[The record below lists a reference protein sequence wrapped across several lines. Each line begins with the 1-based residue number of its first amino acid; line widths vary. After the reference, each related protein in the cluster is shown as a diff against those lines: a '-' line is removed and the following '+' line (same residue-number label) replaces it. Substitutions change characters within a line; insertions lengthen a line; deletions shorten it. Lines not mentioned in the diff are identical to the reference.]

1 MPERL
6 TFTLTGRDELSR
18 VLNGTADSADRLR
31 LRLAGI
37 TADSDGQLRDL
48 QGRYVSVA
56 DAQRRLAGETDN
68 TRHSFAG
75 VRDEAGKLGKAIKAN
90 LISLA
95 PAAIPAAAGLASSAA
110 AVAGQFGAAAVAAGV
125 YALALGPQI
134 GAITEALDAQT
145 KYEEA
150 VRTSGKTSQEAV
162 KAQLAY
168 QQQLEE
174 MPQATREAAVAV
186 GLLKDN
192 YQEWSDSLAGDVMA
206 PFTKGIAVANALLPK
221 TSGLVRGAS
230 TQFDR
235 LITLVGGGIS
245 TPGFDRLNDEFTDF
259 SEKTLRHGVD
269 ELTQFLAKLNS
280 GQVNTGGINEFFD
293 YAKANGPAVWD
304 TLENVG
310 SAVLHILEAGSG
322 VGVGML
328 DLINALSGV
337 VSAVPPDAIAD
348 LLQLAIAI
356 KAVRLAAA
364 GSSAARAALLA
375 LGTQVGALRTASA
388 GAPGA
393 ISGVTAA
400 IGGLSR
406 GAKVALAGTGLG
418 LLLITLD
425 SLSTKSKKPQPDV
438 DKLTHSVAELGK
450 TGKVSGEALRVYGS
464 DLGGLADALQVLA
477 KPSGLDKTQQFL
489 TGLIGM
495 DSTPVKD
502 AKDAFNGLDEALAG
516 LVSEGKAD
524 LAAAALDN
532 IEAKLRKQGF
542 TSKEVE
548 DQLDD
553 YKDALAAQAFE
564 QQLAAESMGLFGD
577 QAQKVQAKL
586 EEQKSSADGL
596 RQSIQALNDVNRQG
610 LSGMIGFE
618 AAIDAASKAA
628 QENAGVLDMQNGK
641 LTLGT
646 EKQRAAAQ
654 ALNDLA
660 AKTDE
665 AAGAARESGASWSE
679 VNGIY
684 EQGRQALI
692 RSAEQMGLTRAQ
704 AKRLADQILQTPDK
718 TAKLKGNLEDLKA
731 KLADAKQ
738 RLKSVPDSR
747 KAKVRA
753 DIAQLKSQISYAER
767 QLAILNGRTV
777 TVYINGKA
785 TGVNASQ
792 YYSQGPHKAGGGLI
806 RGYADGGD
814 VVQLIPFGG
823 LVFGPG
829 TETSDS
835 VPAWLSR
842 DEYVIRASAVR
853 RYGVSLFDALNA
865 ERFAGGGYAGGGF
878 TYSAN
883 RAQLATSTVSNWYD
897 QDVQRLKDAWTKL
910 NEALRAQ
917 AKHSTAAT
925 RKAVADARAA
935 VNAADKALGLKAGS
949 KVSGFSLT
957 GYATNLSQAV
967 KASDTWEKNLSKIGK
982 RAGADIEETLRGM
995 GEAGRSMVAAL
1006 ATASNKQFNAIV
1018 KNLQKL
1024 GPTAAATLADYT
1036 KQLNNTT
1043 ASSKKFQDNLLKLAS
1058 QGYGDLA
1065 MQLAGQGDADAMA
1078 IAAGAVKSPS
1088 AAKKAN
1094 AALQANG
1101 KLLSTEELTAAATM
1115 MGVLAKKGA
1124 TVEDVVAA
1132 GVSWPMLV
1140 SLAPRYVREIKA
1152 LAGGNTFA
1160 AGMRDRGVMLA
1171 GGGLLLGPG
1180 TPTSDS
1186 IPLWGS
1192 TGEYM
1197 IKAAAVAKYGVRF
1210 MDALNEGRLPAGRAA
1225 RPGLPAAPVHAAPV
1239 AGSDRPAVTY
1249 NVYPRASVISAAD
1262 LQLITRQEEA
1272 RQRVGRAR

>member
-75 VRDEAGKLGKAIKAN
+75 VRDEAGKLGEALKAN

-95 PAAIPAAAGLASSAA
+95 PAAIPAAAGLTASAA
-110 AVAGQFGAAAVAAGV
+110 TLAGQFGATALAAGAYALAIGPQIAAIGEAADAHKKYQDAVAAN
-125 YALALGPQI
+125 
-134 GAITEALDAQT
+134 GA
-145 KYEEA
+145 
-150 VRTSGKTSQEAV
+150 TSQEAI
-162 KAQLAY
+162 KAQVEY
-168 QQQLEE
+168 QRQLDA
-174 MPQATREAAVAV
+174 MPPATREAAVAV

-192 YQEWSDSLAGDVMA
+192 YQTFSDSLSKDVMT
-206 PFTKGIAVANALLPK
+206 PFTKGVAVANELLPK
-221 TSGLVRGAS
+221 SSGLVKDFSGQLDRVVTLLGGA
-230 TQFDR
+230 
-235 LITLVGGGIS
+235 IS
-245 TPGFDRLNDEFTDF
+245 TPGFDALNDRFTNF
-259 SEKTLRHGVD
+259 TERTMRRGVD
-269 ELTQFLAKLNS
+269 ELTIFLAKLDS
-280 GQVNTGGINEFFD
+280 GQVDTGGLGEFFD
-293 YAKANGPAVWD
+293 YAQANGPAVWD

-310 SAVLHILEAGSG
+310 AAVLHILEAGSG

-328 DLINALSGV
+328 DLINALSGI

-348 LLQLAIAI
+348 LLQMAIAI

-375 LGTQVGALRTASA
+375 LGTQIGALRTASA
-388 GAPGA
+388 GSTGA

-406 GAKVALAGTGLG
+406 GAKLALAGTGLG

-425 SLSTKSKKPQPDV
+425 SLSSKSQKPRPDV
-438 DKLTHSVAELGK
+438 DKLSTSLITLGRS
-450 TGKVSGEALRVYGS
+450 GKVSGEALRVYGT

-477 KPSGLDKTQQFL
+477 HPSGLDKTQQFL

-495 DSTPVKD
+495 DSTPVKN
-502 AKDAFNGLDEALAG
+502 AKEAFDGIDDALAS
-516 LVSEGKAD
+516 LVSQGKAD
-524 LAAAALDN
+524 EAAAALDH
-532 IEAKLRKQGF
+532 IEANLKKQGF
-542 TSKEVE
+542 TAKEVE
-548 DQLDD
+548 SQLDD
-553 YKDALAAQAFE
+553 YKDALAGQALE

-823 LVFGPG
+823 QVFGPG

-853 RYGVSLFDALNA
+853 RYGVGLFDALNA

-910 NEALRAQ
+910 NEALREQ

-935 VNAADKALGLKAGS
+935 VNAADKALGLKGGS

-967 KASDTWEKNLSKIGK
+967 KASDAWEKNLSKIGA
-982 RAGADIEETLRGM
+982 RAGSDIEETLRGM
-995 GEAGRSMVAAL
+995 GEAGRDLVA
-1006 ATASNKQFNAIV
+1006 S
-1018 KNLQKL
+1018 
-1024 GPTAAATLADYT
+1024 
-1036 KQLNNTT
+1036 
-1043 ASSKKFQDNLLKLAS
+1043 
-1058 QGYGDLA
+1058 
-1065 MQLAGQGDADAMA
+1065 
-1078 IAAGAVKSPS
+1078 
-1088 AAKKAN
+1088 
-1094 AALQANG
+1094 
-1101 KLLSTEELTAAATM
+1101 
-1115 MGVLAKKGA
+1115 
-1124 TVEDVVAA
+1124 
-1132 GVSWPMLV
+1132 
-1140 SLAPRYVREIKA
+1140 
-1152 LAGGNTFA
+1152 
-1160 AGMRDRGVMLA
+1160 
-1171 GGGLLLGPG
+1171 
-1180 TPTSDS
+1180 
-1186 IPLWGS
+1186 
-1192 TGEYM
+1192 
-1197 IKAAAVAKYGVRF
+1197 
-1210 MDALNEGRLPAGRAA
+1210 
-1225 RPGLPAAPVHAAPV
+1225 
-1239 AGSDRPAVTY
+1239 
-1249 NVYPRASVISAAD
+1249 
-1262 LQLITRQEEA
+1262 
-1272 RQRVGRAR
+1272 